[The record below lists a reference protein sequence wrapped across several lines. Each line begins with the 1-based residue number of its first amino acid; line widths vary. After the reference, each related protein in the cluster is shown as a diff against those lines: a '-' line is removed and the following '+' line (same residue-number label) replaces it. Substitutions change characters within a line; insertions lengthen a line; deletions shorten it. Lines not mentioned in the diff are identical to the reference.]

1 MQVRECVSS
10 WLVWPSLKWYYESTF
25 LSVLSWGSE
34 AVYVKTLLHCLVF
47 IQCACLLQMI
57 LTRTIV
63 PALTMSLC
71 IVDIVACRNVFVKS
85 FVKQVWKTWWFDIA
99 ANKAVTFSP
108 PCPFLSVSFVFF
120 PSFHPSL
127 FPFESSHWLPNTLW
141 DCQVPA
147 PTQCLSLCVV
157 PLTSQSAEMTFN
169 IEDLTEHLCWIPH
182 ALQSQPFSNTHTHT
196 LTKFDELDQEM
207 WNDSKHSLDV
217 TSPTRSAVA
226 TTHLSSDGKR
236 KNLMA

>member
-25 LSVLSWGSE
+25 LSVLSWGIE

-57 LTRTIV
+57 LTRTVV

-85 FVKQVWKTWWFDIA
+85 FVKQVWKTWRFDIA

-120 PSFHPSL
+120 PSFHLS
-127 FPFESSHWLPNTLW
+127 
-141 DCQVPA
+141 
-147 PTQCLSLCVV
+147 PT
-157 PLTSQSAEMTFN
+157 
-169 IEDLTEHLCWIPH
+169 
-182 ALQSQPFSNTHTHT
+182 PFSPSSRLIDSQTHCGT
-196 LTKFDELDQEM
+196 
-207 WNDSKHSLDV
+207 V
-217 TSPTRSAVA
+217 R
-226 TTHLSSDGKR
+226 
-236 KNLMA
+236 